1 MQQME
6 IKGVCTTISL
16 AGNSNKQL
24 ILLYFIFIL
33 FLALG
38 WHRELAVALVESL
51 DFEEACSV
59 TDARAIN
66 RQRINE

>member
-1 MQQME
+1 ME
-6 IKGVCTTISL
+6 IKCVFTTISL

-24 ILLYFIFIL
+24 ILLYFIL
-33 FLALG
+33 LHSLTLG
-38 WHRELAVALVESL
+38 WRRELAVALDESL